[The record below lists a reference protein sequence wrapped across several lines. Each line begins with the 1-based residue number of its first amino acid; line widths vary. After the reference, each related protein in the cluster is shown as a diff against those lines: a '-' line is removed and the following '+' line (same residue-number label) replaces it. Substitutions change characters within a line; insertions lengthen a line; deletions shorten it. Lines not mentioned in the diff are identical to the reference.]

1 MFNRWLKMKNLR
13 EFCIVND
20 MKVICLILL
29 IFYIIDIV
37 YFYMKYVFYFCYF
50 LRVNM
55 DDMYIRLL
63 WIVYYLLIL
72 IVYF

>member
-1 MFNRWLKMKNLR
+1 MVKN
-13 EFCIVND
+13 EKFV
-20 MKVICLILL
+20 KILYFKWYEKDLVDIL
-29 IFYIIDIV
+29 IFFIIDIV

-50 LRVNM
+50 LRVNI
-55 DDMYIRLL
+55 DDMYVRLL